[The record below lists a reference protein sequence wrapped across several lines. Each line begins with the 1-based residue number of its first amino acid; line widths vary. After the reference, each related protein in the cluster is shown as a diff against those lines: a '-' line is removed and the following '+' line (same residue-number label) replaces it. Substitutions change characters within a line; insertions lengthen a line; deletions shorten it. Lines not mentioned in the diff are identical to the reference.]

1 MLPDGKSFERSDED
15 ERLIGVFKNSFGSV
29 DAIPA
34 SLIKDAEEL
43 RVAEDFEMSGIR
55 VQRKWA
61 ILVEFHYARKSFR
74 RASSM
79 TWSADNIALTRSDCG
94 AVWISYK

>member
-15 ERLIGVFKNSFGSV
+15 ERLIAVFKNSFDSV

-34 SLIKDAEEL
+34 SLIKAAEEL

-55 VQRKWA
+55 VQRNGRSSLNFIMRENPSGA
-61 ILVEFHYARKSFR
+61 PAR
-74 RASSM
+74 
-79 TWSADNIALTRSDCG
+79 
-94 AVWISYK
+94 